1 MRHQQAFNPNNLNM
15 NNQSNKPFIE
25 TPHLQ
30 LIPCELAYLEAILRD
45 KKELEQIL
53 GVTVPDHWPQM
64 PESLDYVHKALLAD
78 PTSSEWGYHLF
89 VHTQDRALIGEGGY
103 KGRPDAEGVVE
114 IGYAILPEY
123 RRRGLASEA
132 ARALTDKAFS
142 HAEVTAVQAHTLKD
156 GTASI
161 NVLKKLGMKFVGT
174 AQDPDEGEVFQ
185 WKVER
190 KDYLS

>member
-1 MRHQQAFNPNNLNM
+1 M
-15 NNQSNKPFIE
+15 NNQSNKPVIE
-25 TPHLQ
+25 TANLQ

-45 KKELEQIL
+45 KKELAQIL

-64 PESLDYVHKALLAD
+64 PESLEHVHRALKAD

-89 VHTQDRALIGEGGY
+89 VHTKDRALIGEGGY

-132 ARALTDKAFS
+132 ARGLTRNAFS
-142 HAEVTAVQAHTLKD
+142 HAEVTVVQAHTLKD

-174 AQDPDEGEVFQ
+174 AEDPDEGEVLQ